1 MTRFAV
7 AFALSL
13 ALTAAPAFAAPVP
26 KEVKKQAP
34 KLDGT
39 WEVTEWHSAGNK
51 VNSSIT
57 IRWVIE
63 GDKLTIERNNANA
76 KGGGLIKSANV
87 SYSLVKP
94 DGGEGNALDY
104 TITYNTP
111 NGPPAR
117 TLPGVVEV
125 DGDTL
130 KFCYTNTVNG
140 TRPAECKPEQT
151 NTLYVFKRVDTGK

>member
-7 AFALSL
+7 VL
-13 ALTAAPAFAAPVP
+13 ALALAVTAAAFAAPVP

-34 KLDGT
+34 NLDGT

-51 VNSSIT
+51 VNSTVT

-63 GDKLTIERNNANA
+63 GDKLTIERNNAKA
-76 KGGGLIKSANV
+76 GGILKNPNV

-94 DGGEGNALDY
+94 DGGEANALDY

-111 NGPPAR
+111 NAPPAR

-130 KFCYTNTVNG
+130 KFCYTNAVNG